1 MGGFC
6 KDEFSGIIFLG
17 WTFPGGSGAPS
28 TGRVWGWDLLT
39 AAVGLFV
46 FFWERQNRGCF
57 DGDGCYFL
65 IFFFLKIE
73 AITKMKF
80 DLKLCQLGHW
90 NHHSHQDIWPIIF
103 RSLRSGQ

>member
-39 AAVGLFV
+39 AAVGLFA
-46 FFWERQNRGCF
+46 
-57 DGDGCYFL
+57 
-65 IFFFLKIE
+65 FFFFGKDRTE
-73 AITKMKF
+73 AALMVMVA
-80 DLKLCQLGHW
+80 
-90 NHHSHQDIWPIIF
+90 IF
-103 RSLRSGQ
+103 SYLFFSKSKP

>member
-46 FFWERQNRGCF
+46 FF
-57 DGDGCYFL
+57 
-65 IFFFLKIE
+65 
-73 AITKMKF
+73 
-80 DLKLCQLGHW
+80 LGKTE
-90 NHHSHQDIWPIIF
+90 Q
-103 RSLRSGQ
+103 RLL

>member
-46 FFWERQNRGCF
+46 FFGKDRTEAALMVMVAIF
-57 DGDGCYFL
+57 SY
-65 IFFFLKIE
+65 FFFSKS
-73 AITKMKF
+73 K
-80 DLKLCQLGHW
+80 
-90 NHHSHQDIWPIIF
+90 P
-103 RSLRSGQ
+103 